1 MTGITNEGLVLAC
14 SAIGA
19 GLAVI
24 AGIGPG
30 VGQEYC
36 SRLWCFCSR
45 T

>member
-30 VGQEYC
+30 VGQV
-36 SRLWCFCSR
+36 LQLVMVLLQ
-45 T
+45 

>member
-24 AGIGPG
+24 AVLVRVLQP
-30 VGQEYC
+30 VMVLLQ
-36 SRLWCFCSR
+36 
-45 T
+45 

>member
-24 AGIGPG
+24 AGIGP
-30 VGQEYC
+30 VLVRVLQPVMV
-36 SRLWCFCSR
+36 LLQ
-45 T
+45 